1 MPDISRRDFAR
12 LAGSCG
18 AVALALAGRP
28 RFALAQAS
36 AKVVIVG
43 GGAGGATVAHFL
55 KIGAPELDVTL
66 IETNPIYS
74 SSFFSNL
81 YLGGLR
87 SLESLNHTYGGLT
100 RLGVKVVNDTVS
112 DADTTKQVVKTR
124 GGRSYH
130 YDRLVLSPGIAMKYD
145 SVKGYSA
152 DVAHLMPHA
161 YTTSAAG
168 VRQLKRQL
176 RAMRDGGVVVIAPPS
191 NPYRCP
197 PGPYERACMIAY
209 YLKTRKPKSKLVILD
224 PKKSFS
230 QQAVITQAFATHY
243 PGMIELNLSDEIDD
257 FSVASIDP
265 RSGEISTIAGKRV
278 RADVANIIPQQRAAD
293 IAIRAGCAEGDWCPI
308 RPENFASRNV
318 KHVYVLG
325 DAAIAADMPKSAF
338 SANSQAKVVAAD
350 ILADVTKQARS
361 AAPYHNTCWSLLAPD
376 DSVKLDADFAL
387 NNGRLEPFNG
397 FASQP
402 GEAAEVRKQNYQES
416 LAWHAAILSDM
427 FARARPAPAAPEQR
441 PEQRPE
447 QTPEQ
452 TPTQTP
458 TQTKDG

>member
-12 LAGSCG
+12 LAGSLG
-18 AVALALAGRP
+18 TVALTLPAQP
-28 RFALAQAS
+28 RFAVAQAS

-66 IETNPIYS
+66 IETNSIYS
-74 SSFFSNL
+74 SAFFSNL

-87 SLESLNHTYGGLT
+87 SLESLNHTYGGLA
-100 RLGVKVVNDTVS
+100 RLGVKVVNDTAT
-112 DADTTKQVVKTR
+112 DADTTKKVVKTR

-145 SVKGYSA
+145 SVKGYSS

-161 YTTSAAG
+161 YATSAAG
-168 VRQLKRQL
+168 ARQLKRQL
-176 RAMRDGGVVVIAPPS
+176 RAMRDGGVVVIVPPS

-243 PGMIELNLSDEIDD
+243 PDMIELNLSDEIDD

-265 RSGEISTIAGKRV
+265 RTGEISTNAGKRV

-293 IAIRAGCAEGDWCPI
+293 IALRAGCAEGDWCPI
-308 RPENFASRNV
+308 RPENFASRKA

-350 ILADVTKQARS
+350 ILTDVTKQARS
-361 AAPYHNTCWSLLAPD
+361 AVPYHNTCWSLLAPD
-376 DSVKLDADFAL
+376 DSVKLDATFAL
-387 NNGRLEPFNG
+387 DNGRLEPFNG

-402 GEAAEVRKQNYQES
+402 GEAAELRKQNYQES
-416 LAWHAAILSDM
+416 LAWYATIISDM
-427 FARARPAPAAPEQR
+427 FARTRSAPAPASDQRAPDQR
-441 PEQRPE
+441 APDQRAPD
-447 QTPEQ
+447 QR
-452 TPTQTP
+452 
-458 TQTKDG
+458 KAD

>member
-18 AVALALAGRP
+18 AGALALPARP
-28 RFALAQAS
+28 RFVLAQAS

-74 SSFFSNL
+74 SSFLSNL

-87 SLESLNHTYGGLT
+87 SLESLNHTYGGLA
-100 RLGVKVVNDTVS
+100 RLGVKVVNDTAT
-112 DADTTKQVVKTR
+112 DADTSKQVVKTR

-145 SVKGYSA
+145 SVTGYSS

-168 VRQLKRQL
+168 KRQLKRQL
-176 RAMRDGGVVVIAPPS
+176 RAMRDGGVVVIVPPS

-209 YLKTRKPKSKLVILD
+209 YLKTKKPKSKLVILD

-230 QQAVITQAFATHY
+230 KQAVIMEAFATHY
-243 PGMIELNLSDEIDD
+243 RDIIELNLSDEIDD

-265 RSGEISTIAGKRV
+265 RTGEITTNAGKRV

-293 IAIRAGCAEGDWCPI
+293 IALRAGCAEGDWCPI
-308 RPENFASRNV
+308 RPENFASRKV

-350 ILADVTKQARS
+350 ILADVAKQTRLAAR
-361 AAPYHNTCWSLLAPD
+361 YHNTCWSLLAPD
-376 DSVKLDADFAL
+376 DSVKLDASFAP
-387 NNGRLEPFNG
+387 NNGRLEPFDG
-397 FASQP
+397 LVSQP
-402 GEAAEVRKQNYQES
+402 GEAAELRKQNYQES
-416 LAWHAAILSDM
+416 LAWYEAIISDM
-427 FARARPAPAAPEQR
+427 FARADPAPAAAPMPEQR
-441 PEQRPE
+441 
-447 QTPEQ
+447 
-452 TPTQTP
+452 
-458 TQTKDG
+458 KGG